1 MIFILRASNGIV
13 AAPLTAY
20 ACCSADSTLHRLR
33 GIEAVLGRHTSNE
46 VSMLVNPDS
55 RALPISA
62 LGVRAVDVSSHVSKT
77 LRSLLFAVCNS
88 TPNEASE
95 YVI

>member
-1 MIFILRASNGIV
+1 MIFILRAFTGMV
-13 AAPLTAY
+13 RALPTGY

-46 VSMLVNPDS
+46 VSTPVNPDS
-55 RALPISA
+55 RALAISA
-62 LGVRAVDVSSHVSKT
+62 LGVRAVDVSSTMSKT
-77 LRSLLFAVCNS
+77 LSSLLFASCNS
-88 TPNEASE
+88 TLNKASE